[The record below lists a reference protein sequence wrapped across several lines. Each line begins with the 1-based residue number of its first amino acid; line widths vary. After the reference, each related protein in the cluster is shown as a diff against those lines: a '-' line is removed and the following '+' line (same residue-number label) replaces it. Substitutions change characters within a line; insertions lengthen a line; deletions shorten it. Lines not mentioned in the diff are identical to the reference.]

1 MSGVDYIIQLVV
13 EAKNKATAEL
23 NKIWENLDNLKSRSL
38 QLSDSTKKAIKDVT
52 VGATAVFWTV
62 VAFSKSAIDSAN
74 EWNTSLEIMNTQL
87 RNSWKSTDQAIKSL
101 NKYVSTQ
108 SKTSVLSNDVALT
121 IAKQAASFELSA
133 DNIERL
139 LPALE
144 NYVLW
149 EKWLNATTEDAE
161 TLTRWLAQAL
171 NGNFASLTR
180 AWRVLDEETKSLI
193 ANWDETER
201 VTWLIDVLNSQ
212 YRWLNETLAET
223 TEWRMILLRN
233 NLTELKQSI
242 GQALLPVMEE
252 LVKAI
257 TPIVQKFAERVEK
270 NPDTVAQI
278 IETTV
283 KLSWLV
289 AWLWWLLL
297 LAPKI
302 QSAIAL
308 MTSPLWEFW
317 IAVWVVFWAI
327 NKLED
332 AIISTDEQMEIYQ
345 QQIADLTAQF
355 DAWLLS
361 EEEYTARLL
370 ELKAQIQETQEKS
383 MSLWQYMKDWLN
395 EVLRDMTH
403 IVQSSKEAF
412 KSLWVIVDVVW
423 GFFDSLA
430 EVIWTFL
437 VNAIDKAKEKIDWLI
452 SSLKKAIDLAREIWA
467 NIWGAVSDAFNTAK
481 NRVWNATSTVKW
493 RFWKAVWWPVYA
505 WQQYL
510 VWENWPEMFVPSQN
524 WRIVRNEDLWQ
535 GWNTNINISFGDVSI
550 NDWTDQQT
558 LAETIAETIT
568 RQLELYKKGIY

>member
-23 NKIWENLDNLKSRSL
+23 NKIWENVDNLKSRSL

-87 RNSWKSTDQAIKSL
+87 RNSGKSTDQAIKSL

-149 EKWLNATTEDAE
+149 EKWLNATTEEAE

-171 NGNFASLTR
+171 NGNFASLTK

-257 TPIVQKFAERVEK
+257 TPIVQKFTERVEK

-289 AWLWWLLL
+289 AWLWWLIL

-332 AIISTDEQMEIYQ
+332 AIISTDEQIEIYQ
-345 QQIADLTAQF
+345 Q
-355 DAWLLS
+355 
-361 EEEYTARLL
+361 
-370 ELKAQIQETQEKS
+370 
-383 MSLWQYMKDWLN
+383 
-395 EVLRDMTH
+395 
-403 IVQSSKEAF
+403 
-412 KSLWVIVDVVW
+412 
-423 GFFDSLA
+423 
-430 EVIWTFL
+430 
-437 VNAIDKAKEKIDWLI
+437 
-452 SSLKKAIDLAREIWA
+452 
-467 NIWGAVSDAFNTAK
+467 
-481 NRVWNATSTVKW
+481 
-493 RFWKAVWWPVYA
+493 
-505 WQQYL
+505 
-510 VWENWPEMFVPSQN
+510 
-524 WRIVRNEDLWQ
+524 
-535 GWNTNINISFGDVSI
+535 
-550 NDWTDQQT
+550 
-558 LAETIAETIT
+558 
-568 RQLELYKKGIY
+568 